1 MSCQI
6 FDEKG
11 PEELSA
17 VVEADLEDIFP
28 YPVPPR
34 SLQPGEDEEGEEGE
48 REASVDDHISLAWQV
63 GDRLNR
69 CSGRRCEITSQR
81 QHIFLIFH
89 EL

>member
-34 SLQPGEDEEGEEGE
+34 PLQPGEEEEGEEGE

-63 GDRLNR
+63 GDRLNM
-69 CSGRRCEITSQR
+69 CSVWLCEITSQR
-81 QHIFLIFH
+81 QCIVLVFD